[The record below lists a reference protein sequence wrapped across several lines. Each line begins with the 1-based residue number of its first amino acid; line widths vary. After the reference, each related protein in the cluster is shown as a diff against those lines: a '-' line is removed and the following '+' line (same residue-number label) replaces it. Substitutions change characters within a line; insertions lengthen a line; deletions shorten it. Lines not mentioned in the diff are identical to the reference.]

1 MLKVKAKAKDNP
13 GQGEEYKEMS
23 RKLKA
28 HIEEKTGVV
37 CKFVNITRKKIA
49 LVFGSEE
56 DAQAAFPAIN
66 GMKFMGGTLEFTGR
80 CQTWGGLFDS
90 ESDTEEEVA
99 NNVAKT
105 VGDGRGPKL
114 VANWPHWPPT
124 RCMNRFHGPLCQG
137 ARPLCRTMRASCHQ
151 CPSCRRTMSKRGF
164 NFEMTFV

>member
-37 CKFVNITRKKIA
+37 CKFVNITRGKGGV
-49 LVFGSEE
+49 VFGSEE

-66 GMKFMGGTLEFTGR
+66 GMKYMGGTLEFTGR
-80 CQTWGGLFDS
+80 CKTWGGLFD

-99 NNVAKT
+99 NNMAKT

-124 RCMNRFHGPLCQG
+124 RCMTLSHSPLCQG
-137 ARPLCRTMRASCHQ
+137 AHPLCVQ
-151 CPSCRRTMSKRGF
+151 FGKPISKRRF